1 MYLTRRHLSR
11 RTVLRGMGASIALPL
26 LDAMVPAATAVAK
39 TAAAARPYLGFFYL
53 PHGQIMDHWTP
64 AAIGRDFE
72 MKGILEPLAPHRKHL
87 TVVSNLDN
95 EPSMGPATHAIT
107 PGTWLSCVP
116 PRQTPSPFGGI
127 TIDQMAVPYLG
138 QDTPLPS
145 LELATEASGGTAAC
159 TGTYG
164 CSFGKTISFRSPTH
178 PLPVE
183 NTLSKVFEQLF
194 GQGDTPQ
201 ERKAIAREAGSVIDM
216 VLEDAADL
224 QRKLGPADRARI
236 DDYLETVREI
246 ERRIGKAESHD
257 LSQVSLPELPAGI
270 PTFEE
275 HLKLMF
281 EMITIAYQANLTR
294 IVTFMMAAEVSNQ
307 AYTHLGIQSAFH
319 PLSHHNN
326 APEKLEQLVR
336 LQTWHAKMFGS
347 FLDGLA
353 RTPGGEGSLLDD
365 AIFLYGGN
373 MRDSS
378 RHDHI
383 KLPSL
388 VVGGGCGRIKG
399 GQHLSYPDKT
409 PHANLLVTL
418 LDRAQVPIE
427 KVGDSTGLL
436 SEI

>member
-1 MYLTRRHLSR
+1 MYLTRKHLPR
-11 RTVLRGMGASIALPL
+11 RTFLRGMGATIALPL
-26 LDAMVPAATAVAK
+26 LDAMVPAGTAVAK
-39 TAAAARPYLGFFYL
+39 TAAAPQPYLGFFYL

-72 MKGILEPLAPHRKHL
+72 MKGILEPLAPYKKYV

-95 EPSMGPATHAIT
+95 EAAMGPATHAIT

-116 PRQTPSPFGGI
+116 PRQTPSPFGGV
-127 TIDQMAVPYLG
+127 TIDQMAVAYLG

-145 LELATEASGGTAAC
+145 LELATEANGGTAAC

-164 CSFGKTISFRSPTH
+164 CSFGKTISFRAPTN
-178 PLPVE
+178 PLPME
-183 NTLSKVFEQLF
+183 NTLNKVFEQLF
-194 GQGDTPQ
+194 GSGDTPA
-201 ERKAIAREAGSVIDM
+201 ERKAIARDASSVLDM
-216 VLEDAADL
+216 VLADAADL
-224 QRKLGPADRARI
+224 QRKVGAADRARI
-236 DDYLETVREI
+236 SDYLDTVREI

-257 LSQVSLPELPAGI
+257 MTQVNLPELPAGV

-275 HLKLMF
+275 HLTLMF
-281 EMITIAYQANLTR
+281 DMIVIAYQANLSR

-307 AYTHLGIQSAFH
+307 AYPHLGIPSAFH

-326 APEKLEQLVR
+326 APAKLEQLTR
-336 LQTWHAKMFGS
+336 LQTWHAKIYAG
-347 FLDGLA
+347 FLDKLSK
-353 RTPGGEGSLLDD
+353 TPDGDGSLLDHSV
-365 AIFLYGGN
+365 FLYGGN

-409 PHANLLVTL
+409 PHANLLLTL

-436 SEI
+436 SEV